1 MKTLETEVLV
11 IGASASGTAAAIQA
25 ARMGSRVVLVEE
37 GPWVGGMLS
46 SAGVSAI
53 DGNHRLP
60 AGLWGEFRAFVREYY
75 GGADRVETG
84 WVSNT
89 SFEPHV
95 AARILEN
102 LVTSEP
108 RISLF
113 RGWWCND
120 VLTERN
126 PGTGRRRITGAVFR
140 DATGAS
146 FRVDATITILAD
158 EYGDALVSAG
168 IPWRTG
174 LEGRM
179 ATGEAIG
186 PEEPYARPQD
196 LTYVATLAIPPR
208 GFAGGIPAPIPPLDS
223 EFAHILGPE
232 PLSWDQFF
240 DYGRLPNHLMML
252 NWPIGGNDYFGEYL
266 DHDRR
271 AAVVDAARDKTL
283 RLVRFLQRTFGADR
297 VRLCTVALIPY
308 IREAR
313 RIYGMQTLALSDL
326 TAPEASSV
334 AAYGI
339 AVGDYPLDHHRS
351 EDPDAPTLE
360 FPAVH
365 AFSVPYG
372 CLVPREFDGVL
383 VAEKS
388 ISVTGIVNGCTR
400 LQPVVMQIGQAAGA
414 AAALCV
420 SGSVEPR
427 SLDVRALQSVL
438 LAARGYLAPTH
449 DATPDDAAFEAL
461 QWAVTTGALALRRSS
476 EGWAN
481 RAYVEPDGPS
491 DCARFCTR
499 REYAIAQSQRPR
511 EPLYL

>member
-25 ARMGSRVVLVEE
+25 ARAGARVVLAED

-46 SAGVSAI
+46 SAAVSAI
-53 DGNHRLP
+53 DGNHLLP
-60 AGLWGEFRAFVREYY
+60 AGLWGEFRSLVREYY
-75 GGADRVETG
+75 GGAERVETG

-95 AARILEN
+95 AARILGD
-102 LVTSEP
+102 LVESEP
-108 RISLF
+108 QISF
-113 RGWWCND
+113 FPGWRCDD
-120 VLTERN
+120 VLVEEN
-126 PGTGRRRITGAVFR
+126 PGTARRRVTGTVFR
-140 DATGAS
+140 DASGAS
-146 FRVDATITILAD
+146 VRVDATITILAD
-158 EYGDALVSAG
+158 EYGDGLVLAG

-174 LEGRM
+174 LEGRE

-186 PEEPYARPQD
+186 PDTPYVMPQD
-196 LTYVATLAIPPR
+196 VTYVATLAIPPR
-208 GFAGGIPAPIPPLDS
+208 GFAAGVPAPAPDA
-223 EFAHILGPE
+223 EFPRILGPK

-240 DYGRLPNHLMML
+240 DYGRLPNHRMML

-266 DHDRR
+266 KPDRR

-326 TAPEASSV
+326 TAPEASPV

-351 EDPDAPTLE
+351 EDPDAPALE

-372 CLVPREFDGVL
+372 CLVPHEFDGVL

-461 QWAVTTGALALRRSS
+461 QWAVTTGALSLRRSS

-491 DCARFCTR
+491 DCARFRTR

>member
-1 MKTLETEVLV
+1 MQTLETDILV
-11 IGASASGTAAAIQA
+11 IGASSSGTAAAIQA
-25 ARMGSRVVLVEE
+25 ARMGSRVVLAEE
-37 GPWVGGMLS
+37 GPWLGGMLS
-46 SAGVSAI
+46 SAGVSAV

-60 AGLWGEFRAFVREYY
+60 AGLWGEFRALVREYY

-89 SFEPHV
+89 SFEPNV
-95 AARILEN
+95 AARILEH

-108 RISLF
+108 QITLF
-113 RGWWCND
+113 RGWRCHD

-126 PGTGRRRITGAVFR
+126 PGTGRGRVTGAVFR
-140 DATGAS
+140 DTTGAP

-174 LEGRM
+174 LEGRR

-186 PEEPYARPQD
+186 PEEPYVRPQD

-208 GFAGGIPAPIPPLDS
+208 GFAAGIPAPTPPPDS
-223 EFAHILGPE
+223 EFAHILGRE

-240 DYGRLPNHLMML
+240 DYGRLPNDLMML
-252 NWPIGGNDYFGEYL
+252 NWPIGGNDFFGEYL

-271 AAVVDAARDKTL
+271 EAVVTAARNKTL
-283 RLVRFLQRTFGADR
+283 RLVRFLQGLFGAGR
-297 VRLCTVALIPY
+297 VRLRGDAYPTAGVATRNTPGLALIPY
-308 IREAR
+308 VREAR
-313 RIYGMQTLALSDL
+313 RIYGLQTLSLSDL
-326 TAPEASSV
+326 TAPEASPL

-351 EDPDAPTLE
+351 EDPDAPALA

-420 SGSVEPR
+420 SGRVEPC
-427 SLDVRALQSVL
+427 SLDVRALQAAL
-438 LAARGYLAPTH
+438 LAARGYLVPMH
-449 DATPDDAAFEAL
+449 DVEPDDSAFEAL
-461 QWAVTTGALALRRSS
+461 QWAVATCALSLRRAS

-481 RAYVEPDGPS
+481 RAYV
-491 DCARFCTR
+491 
-499 REYAIAQSQRPR
+499 
-511 EPLYL
+511 